1 MQVFAQA
8 RQLSLCNA
16 GMLRAINRLWGK
28 DRSEGLP
35 KDDVLATLGRD
46 LKKQLTQRQCF
57 AEMPAIFQQ
66 LISGFA
72 ELPVKKEAAGV
83 ENGGKNEKA
92 AGKGAAGKGGKKE
105 AARVEKGGKAGGK
118 AKVRKKADDAEP
130 SEKPPKKR
138 K

>member
-28 DRSEGLP
+28 DGSEGLP

-57 AEMPAIFQQ
+57 AEMPPIFQQ

-92 AGKGAAGKGGKKE
+92 AGKAGGKAK
-105 AARVEKGGKAGGK
+105 ARAKAVEKAGKAGGK
-118 AKVRKKADDAEP
+118 GKTRKKADDAEP